1 MNSITPLQVDFL
13 RLLGV
18 TGFATNAHISQME
31 IGTPKNSKHYLTKT
45 LLEGL
50 LIGRVMIA
58 APFGMGRKVM
68 YYLTKKGAALLAEL
82 DGLDLA
88 EISYTTHKGGIQRA
102 QDGGE
107 VSIIRADFQH
117 KERYICAFLAL
128 RKYLENT
135 DYEINQAYHYYQL
148 AGDRGTTLELDGRNF
163 RPDGIVFNK
172 ATTPKKPTYAYVLEI
187 HRHSD
192 RKRIIQQLRQHVHA
206 FQAGSMAARFGI
218 DYPYFVLSIFT
229 AENTAV
235 MRSVIEELQTDP
247 DTWAYMRK
255 LFMFAEL
262 GELMDDFYGACLYF
276 GGVKK
281 PIPPKINI

>member
-1 MNSITPLQVDFL
+1 MHSITPLQADFL
-13 RLLGV
+13 RLLGR
-18 TGFATNAHISQME
+18 TGFATNAHISMME

-45 LLEGL
+45 LLDGL

-68 YYLTKKGAALLAEL
+68 YYLTKKGAAMLAEL
-82 DGLDLA
+82 DGIDLA
-88 EISYTTHKGGIQRA
+88 NISYTMHKGGIQRA

-117 KERYICAFLAL
+117 KEHYICAFLAL
-128 RKYLENT
+128 SQYLEST
-135 DYEINQAYHYYQL
+135 DYAVDEAYHYYQL
-148 AGDRGTTLELDGRNF
+148 SGDRGTSLELDGRNF
-163 RPDGIVFNK
+163 RPDGIVFSN
-172 ATTPKKPTYAYVLEI
+172 AITPKKPTYAYVVEI

-206 FQAGSMAARFGI
+206 FKAGSMAARFGI
-218 DYPYFVLSIFT
+218 NYPYFVLSVFT

-235 MRSVIEELQTDP
+235 MRSVIEELQTDQ

-262 GELMDDFYGACLYF
+262 EELKGDFYGACAYF
-276 GGVKK
+276 GGDKK
-281 PIPPKINI
+281 PIPPKIN

>member
-1 MNSITPLQVDFL
+1 
-13 RLLGV
+13 
-18 TGFATNAHISQME
+18 
-31 IGTPKNSKHYLTKT
+31 
-45 LLEGL
+45 
-50 LIGRVMIA
+50 
-58 APFGMGRKVM
+58 M
-68 YYLTKKGAALLAEL
+68 YYLTKKGAVLLAEL
-82 DGLDLA
+82 DRIDLA
-88 EISYTTHKGGIQRA
+88 EISYTIHKGGIQRA

-128 RKYLENT
+128 SQYLENT
-135 DYEINQAYHYYQL
+135 DYEINMAHHYYQL

-163 RPDGIVFNK
+163 RPDGIVFSR
-172 ATTPKKPTYAYVLEI
+172 AITTKKPIYTYVVEI

-218 DYPYFVLSIFT
+218 DYPYFVLSVFT

-235 MRSVIEELQTDP
+235 MRSVIDELQTEP

-262 GELMDDFYGACLYF
+262 DELMADFYGLALA
-276 GGVKK
+276 GGF
-281 PIPPKINI
+281 PTC

>member
-1 MNSITPLQVDFL
+1 MHSITPLQADFL
-13 RLLGV
+13 RLLGR

-45 LLEGL
+45 LLDGL

-68 YYLTKKGAALLAEL
+68 YYLTKKGAVLLAEL
-82 DGLDLA
+82 DRIDLA
-88 EISYTTHKGGIQRA
+88 EISYTIHKGGIQRA

-128 RKYLENT
+128 SQYLENT
-135 DYEINQAYHYYQL
+135 DYEINMAHHYYQL

-163 RPDGIVFNK
+163 RPDGIVFSR
-172 ATTPKKPTYAYVLEI
+172 AITTKKPIYTYVVEI

-206 FQAGSMAARFGI
+206 FQAGSMAA
-218 DYPYFVLSIFT
+218 VFT

-235 MRSVIEELQTDP
+235 MRSVIDELQTEP

-262 GELMDDFYGACLYF
+262 NELMADFYGACAYF
-276 GGVKK
+276 GGDKK
-281 PIPPKINI
+281 PIPPKIN